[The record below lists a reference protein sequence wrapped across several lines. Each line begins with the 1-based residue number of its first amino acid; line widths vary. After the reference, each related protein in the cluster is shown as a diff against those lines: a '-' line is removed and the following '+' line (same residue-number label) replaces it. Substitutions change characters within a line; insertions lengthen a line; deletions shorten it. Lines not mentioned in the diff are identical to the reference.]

1 MFEELKGKIAETLNI
16 DAEKITED
24 SRLIEDLKADS
35 MDVATL
41 LIELE
46 GEYGIEIEEDDLDS
60 LKTVKDVVAYI
71 EAKK

>member
-46 GEYGIEIEEDDLDS
+46 SEYGIEIEEDDLDS
-60 LKTVKDVVAYI
+60 LKTVKDVVDYI

>member
-1 MFEELKGKIAETLNI
+1 MFEELKGRIAEVLNI
-16 DAEKITED
+16 DAGKITED

-46 GEYGIEIEEDDLDS
+46 GEYGIEIDEDDLDT
-60 LKTVKDVVAYI
+60 LKTVKDIVAYI

>member
-1 MFEELKGKIAETLNI
+1 MFEELKGKIADVLNI

-46 GEYGIEIEEDDLDS
+46 GEYGIEIEEEDLDN
-60 LKTVKDVVAYI
+60 LKTVKDIVAYI

>member
-1 MFEELKGKIAETLNI
+1 MFEELKSKIAETLNI
-16 DAEKITED
+16 DVEKITED

-46 GEYGIEIEEDDLDS
+46 SEYGIEIEEDDLDT
-60 LKTVKDVVAYI
+60 LKTVKDIVAYI

>member
-1 MFEELKGKIAETLNI
+1 MFEELKGKIADVLNI
-16 DAEKITED
+16 EADKISED

-46 GEYGIEIEEDDLDS
+46 SEYGIEIEEEDLDN
-60 LKTVKDVVAYI
+60 LKTVKDIVAYI